1 MGATDKRQAFGD
13 VGSDGKDGN
22 NIPAFSQMWRQQVT
36 EMKFRFCLTN
46 KRSDGRCRCERFDGP
61 LSLLFQPIRPMK
73 KFELTSDMLTMS
85 GTFYPKGYAF
95 IMFPNAPQAER
106 AALEIGNTSPPGD
119 TTMFLNAAT
128 VLKEVG
134 KVEGD
139 SDVVLPSV
147 GTEGATVRKYVDLAR
162 KGHCA
167 LMIKVSSDEEAE
179 QVMQSARSA
188 SFSYG
193 QRYHLL
199 AMEDLE

>member
-1 MGATDKRQAFGD
+1 
-13 VGSDGKDGN
+13 
-22 NIPAFSQMWRQQVT
+22 
-36 EMKFRFCLTN
+36 
-46 KRSDGRCRCERFDGP
+46 
-61 LSLLFQPIRPMK
+61 MK
-73 KFELTSDMLTMS
+73 KFELSDDMLTMG

-95 IMFPNAPQAER
+95 IMFPNSAQAES
-106 AALEIGNTSPPGD
+106 AAFEIASTSTLGD
-119 TTMFLNAAT
+119 STMFLNAAT
-128 VLKEVG
+128 VLKDIG

-167 LMIKVSSDEEAE
+167 LMVKVDSDEDAKR
-179 QVMQSARSA
+179 VMQSARQA